1 MTVDFHLPKFCK
13 LQRDVYNGLKNHKR
27 VALKAGRRG
36 MKTYTEISYMCEQ
49 LLLGKRILYALPAPE
64 GLKDVFLETLDF
76 LEPLGELI
84 LPNYSDRTISF
95 SKGRIDFKTLKKGGI
110 ARGLK
115 YDIVIIDE
123 AQECESVAVDLKQI
137 IEGAILPTFL
147 TTNGQLVLSGT
158 GRSRCYFTEVF
169 NNWETSDWL
178 TNPKEMKD
186 YETVSMLIK
195 DATKEYNEQGYYYY
209 YYNDNTYRIKEN
221 GNIELKNPNP
231 PFVKRWSSYENPYV
245 IPEALEKMKS
255 EMDEVSIRQEIYA
268 EDVERGSTLFQQ
280 QNIRYIEFEN
290 IPKLDYKVI
299 GVDLAISMK
308 DNADYTAIV
317 VMGKDVINDT
327 YYVLDVVRK
336 HLTFND
342 TLEMIK
348 SVAELHSVQTVVV
361 ESTQYQAS
369 MVQELS
375 RKSDLVVLK
384 AFPETDKFKRA
395 IPLNAIVERGRF
407 FVSKSI
413 GMEYTKEFTSFPLGK
428 NDDMIDATVYAY
440 RILRK
445 TND

>member
-1 MTVDFHLPKFCK
+1 MTIDFHLPKFCK

-36 MKTYTEISYMCEQ
+36 MKTYTEISYMCEM

-95 SKGRIDFKTLKKGGI
+95 GTQRTDLPIASVHTRQTVKGRIDFKTLKKGGI

-158 GRSRCYFTEVF
+158 GRSRCYFTEMF
-169 NNWETSDWL
+169 NNWESD
-178 TNPKEMKD
+178 TTA
-186 YETVSMLIK
+186 YT
-195 DATKEYNEQGYYYY
+195 
-209 YYNDNTYRIKEN
+209 
-221 GNIELKNPNP
+221 
-231 PFVKRWSSYENPYV
+231 KRWSSYENPYV

-384 AFPETDKFKRA
+384 AFPESDKFKRA
-395 IPLNAIVERGRF
+395 IPLNAVVERGRF

>member
-1 MTVDFHLPKFCK
+1 MIVDFHLPKFCK
-13 LQRDVYNGLKNHKR
+13 LQRDVFNGLKNHKR

-84 LPNYSDRTISF
+84 TPNYSDRTISF
-95 SKGRIDFKTLKKGGI
+95 GKGRIDFKTLKKGGI

-169 NNWETSDWL
+169 NLWESD
-178 TNPKEMKD
+178 TTA
-186 YETVSMLIK
+186 YT
-195 DATKEYNEQGYYYY
+195 
-209 YYNDNTYRIKEN
+209 
-221 GNIELKNPNP
+221 
-231 PFVKRWSSYENPYV
+231 KRWSSYENPYV

-280 QNIRYIEFEN
+280 QNIRYVEFEN

-299 GVDLAISMK
+299 AVDLAISMK

-317 VMGKDVINDT
+317 VMGKDTINDT
-327 YYVLDVVRK
+327 YYVIDVVRK

-348 SVAELHSVQTVVV
+348 SVAELHNVQTVVI
-361 ESTQYQAS
+361 ESTQYQVA

-384 AFPETDKFKRA
+384 AFPESDKFKRA
-395 IPLNAIVERGRF
+395 IPLNAVVERGRF

-413 GMEYTKEFTSFPLGK
+413 GMEYTREFTAFPLGK
-428 NDDMIDATVYAY
+428 HDDMIDATVYGY

-445 TND
+445 ANA